1 MISVRRN
8 VFETN
13 SSSSHSFVIR
23 TDDCVKNTDIYY
35 THEEMLE
42 ELRLNKQGNYKA
54 YGEWDFG
61 RAPFRPLFT
70 FEDKFR
76 YAWASFQYQ
85 PEKQTKLIEIV
96 QDLVPEFKG
105 FVPPTYCALDNDM
118 LDYWLDSNGVTLKE
132 FLTNKKYVVIQ
143 DGDEYNI
150 WRDMIR
156 VGLIDTKHIEN
167 KEGWYVGDEFLPE
180 D

>member
-1 MISVRRN
+1 MKTIRKG

-23 TDDCVKNTDIYY
+23 TDDCIENADIYY
-35 THEEMLE
+35 THAEMLE
-42 ELRLNKQGNYKA
+42 ELRLNKQGDYKS

-76 YAWASFQYQ
+76 YAWASFQYES
-85 PEKQTKLIEIV
+85 EKQTELIEV
-96 QDLVPEFKG
+96 VRELVPEFKS
-105 FVPPTYCALDNDM
+105 FTPPMYCALDENM

-132 FLTNKKYVVIQ
+132 FLTNKKYVIIQ

-150 WRDMIR
+150 WRDMVR
-156 VGLIDTKHIEN
+156 AGLVDTKHIEN
-167 KEGWYVGDEFLPE
+167 KEGWYTGDEFLSE
-180 D
+180 S